1 MELSQKSQLLNS
13 KLPKQVPPVQRPS
26 TSVAISNQQGIGA
39 SNYNNVESS
48 GSAMWEILKK
58 YG

>member
-13 KLPKQVPPVQRPS
+13 KLPKQAPPVCRLS

-48 GSAMWEILKK
+48 GGAMWKILSK